1 MLRPMKLQRA
11 ITLGFWVRLFLAM
24 LLCAGSALAQDAGS
38 LRMDLMAQQ
47 GQRALRIAKSAC
59 LVMSGSQS
67 ELHADAATETALEF
81 DATMMRLIDG
91 DAEGE
96 LAPEKDDARRQRLE
110 QISRLS
116 IGLTR
121 SSLQIAAG
129 DFHTIP
135 VSLLLVRNQRVADHM
150 FEVLSEAAP
159 TYAPAEQPAE
169 VRNAIGLLQEQ
180 HALIE
185 ELLRDVCYARLS
197 LGPEDHGAQMIAKMR
212 RFEAVNAALITGDVE
227 RGLSKAPNISIK
239 IALGQVDSKW
249 ISLHALLNDAAT
261 GKEQDVRDVQLA
273 SVLGETLTHR
283 MTKLIKMYR
292 KL

>member
-1 MLRPMKLQRA
+1 M
-11 ITLGFWVRLFLAM
+11 
-24 LLCAGSALAQDAGS
+24 AQDAGS

-81 DATMMRLIDG
+81 DSTMMQLIDG
-91 DAEGE
+91 DAEAG
-96 LAPEKDDARRQRLE
+96 LDPETDEGRRQRLQE
-110 QISRLS
+110 ISNIS
-116 IGLTR
+116 KGLTR

-135 VSLLLVRNQRVADHM
+135 VSLLLIRNQHVADQM

-159 TYAPAEQPAE
+159 SFAPPEQPPE
-169 VRNAIGLLQEQ
+169 VRNAIGLLQVQ

-197 LGPEDHGAQMIAKMR
+197 LGPADHGPQMIAKMR
-212 RFEAVNAALITGDVE
+212 KFEAANAALITGDAE
-227 RGLSKAPNISIK
+227 RGLIKAPNISIK

-249 ISLHALLNDAAT
+249 VSLHALLNDAAT

-273 SVLGETLTHR
+273 SVLGETLTRR
-283 MTKLIKMYR
+283 MIKLIKMYR